1 MIMLIRTIESMN
13 ESDRNELARYGVA
26 TVYEAAG
33 RTGLIDIPLVQ
44 LIPGSRVAGRARTV
58 RCGQGDNLMVHAV
71 MEQVQPGEILIL
83 TMPEPEPVALIG
95 ELLATQALVRQVAGI
110 LVDASVRD
118 TEELQS
124 LGLPIWTRWI
134 RVRGATKTH
143 VGTINEAV
151 TVGGISIAAG
161 DLVLLDAD
169 GAIALAAERV
179 PAILEASRA
188 RVRSETVLR
197 AQLQA
202 GALSYDL
209 SGLRAVVERN
219 THS

>member
-1 MIMLIRTIESMN
+1 MN
-13 ESDRNELARYGVA
+13 KSDINELARYGVA

-44 LIPGSRVAGRARTV
+44 LIAGSRVAGPARTV
-58 RCGQGDNLMVHAV
+58 RCGQGDNVMVHAV
-71 MEQVQPGEILIL
+71 MEQVQPGEILVL

-95 ELLATQALVRQVAGI
+95 ELLATQAQVRQVAGI
-110 LVDASVRD
+110 LVDAAVRD

-143 VGTINEAV
+143 VGTFNETI
-151 TVGGISIAAG
+151 TVGDASIAAG
-161 DLVLLDAD
+161 DLILLDAD
-169 GAIALAAERV
+169 GALALAAERV
-179 PAILEASRA
+179 LAVLEASRA
-188 RVRSETVLR
+188 RVRSETALR

-209 SGLRAVVERN
+209 SGLRAVVESS
-219 THS
+219 TQS

>member
-1 MIMLIRTIESMN
+1 
-13 ESDRNELARYGVA
+13 
-26 TVYEAAG
+26 
-33 RTGLIDIPLVQ
+33 
-44 LIPGSRVAGRARTV
+44 
-58 RCGQGDNLMVHAV
+58 MVHAV
-71 MEQVQPGEILIL
+71 MDQVQPGEILVL
-83 TMPEPEPVALIG
+83 TMPKPQPVALIG

-143 VGTINEAV
+143 VGSINETV
-151 TVGGISIAAG
+151 TVGDTNIAPG
-161 DLVLLDAD
+161 DIVLLDAD
-169 GAIALAAERV
+169 GALALAAVRV

-188 RVRSETVLR
+188 RASSETTLR
-197 AQLQA
+197 TQLLA

-209 SGLRAVVERN
+209 SGLRTVVEGSR
-219 THS
+219 

>member
-1 MIMLIRTIESMN
+1 MN
-13 ESDRNELARYGVA
+13 KSDSNELARYGVA

-44 LIPGSRVAGRARTV
+44 LIAGSRVAGPARTV
-58 RCGQGDNLMVHAV
+58 RCGQGDNVMVHAV
-71 MEQVQPGEILIL
+71 MEQVQPGEILVL

-95 ELLATQALVRQVAGI
+95 ELLATQAQVRQVAGI
-110 LVDASVRD
+110 LVDAAVRD

-143 VGTINEAV
+143 VGTINETI
-151 TVGGISIAAG
+151 TVGDASIAAG
-161 DLVLLDAD
+161 DLILLDAD
-169 GAIALAAERV
+169 GALALAAERV
-179 PAILEASRA
+179 PAVLEASRA
-188 RVRSETVLR
+188 RVRSETTLR

-209 SGLRAVVERN
+209 SGLRAVVESS
-219 THS
+219 TQS

>member
-1 MIMLIRTIESMN
+1 MN
-13 ESDRNELARYGVA
+13 ESDRQELARYGVA

-44 LIPGSRVAGRARTV
+44 LIPGSRVAGPARTV

-71 MEQVQPGEILIL
+71 MDQVQPGEILVL

-95 ELLATQALVRQVAGI
+95 ELLATQALVRHVAGI

-143 VGTINEAV
+143 IGTINEAV
-151 TVGGISIAAG
+151 TIGDTSIAAG
-161 DLVLLDAD
+161 DLVILDAD

-188 RVRSETVLR
+188 RMCSETALR

-209 SGLRAVVERN
+209 SGLREVVEGS
-219 THS
+219 TQS

>member
-1 MIMLIRTIESMN
+1 MK
-13 ESDRNELARYGVA
+13 ESDMNELARHGDA
-26 TVYEAAG
+26 TAYEAAG
-33 RTGLIDIPLVQ
+33 RTGIIDIPLVQ
-44 LIPGSRVAGRARTV
+44 LIAGSKVAGRARTV

-71 MEQVQPGEILIL
+71 MDQIQPGEILIL

-118 TEELQS
+118 MEELQS

-134 RVRGATKTH
+134 RVRGATKTQ
-143 VGTINEAV
+143 VGTINDSV
-151 TVGGISIAAG
+151 TVGGTSIAAG

-169 GAIALAAERV
+169 GAVALDAARTS
-179 PAILEASRA
+179 AILEASRA
-188 RVRSETVLR
+188 RVRSETTLR
-197 AQLQA
+197 AHLQA

-209 SGLRAVVERN
+209 FGAAGS
-219 THS
+219 

>member
-1 MIMLIRTIESMN
+1 MN
-13 ESDRNELARYGVA
+13 ESDINELAGYGVA
-26 TVYEAAG
+26 TVYEAGG
-33 RTGLIDIPLVQ
+33 RHGLIDIPLVQ
-44 LIPGSRVAGRARTV
+44 LIPGSRVAGPARTV

-71 MEQVQPGEILIL
+71 MDQVQPGEILIL

-118 TEELQS
+118 TEELQA

-134 RVRGATKTH
+134 RVRGATKAQ
-143 VGTINEAV
+143 VGTINEPV
-151 TVGGISIAAG
+151 TVGGTSIAAG
-161 DLVLLDAD
+161 DIVLLDAD
-169 GAIALAAERV
+169 GAVALTIADA

-188 RVRSETVLR
+188 RAHSETLLR
-197 AQLQA
+197 EQLQA

-209 SGLRAVVERN
+209 SGLRAVIEG
-219 THS
+219 

>member
-1 MIMLIRTIESMN
+1 
-13 ESDRNELARYGVA
+13 
-26 TVYEAAG
+26 
-33 RTGLIDIPLVQ
+33 
-44 LIPGSRVAGRARTV
+44 
-58 RCGQGDNLMVHAV
+58 MVHAV
-71 MEQVQPGEILIL
+71 MEQVQAGEILIL

-118 TEELQS
+118 TEELRS

-143 VGTINEAV
+143 AGTINEPV
-151 TVGGISIAAG
+151 TVGGTHIAAG
-161 DLVLLDAD
+161 DLVVLDAD
-169 GAIALAAERV
+169 GAVAIAAARAS
-179 PAILEASRA
+179 AILEASRA
-188 RVRSETVLR
+188 RVRSENVLR
-197 AQLQA
+197 AHLQA

-219 THS
+219 TQS